1 MRGWRRAKSAGEG
14 KAVVAHGS
22 AAVVVVVVVP
32 GEETPGL
39 AVALEEAERL
49 LSLWPVGAVKV
60 GRVVKKSVG
69 EPSVKW

>member
-1 MRGWRRAKSAGEG
+1 M
-14 KAVVAHGS
+14 VAHGS

-32 GEETPGL
+32 GEERPGL
-39 AVALEEAERL
+39 VVALEEAERL

-69 EPSVKW
+69 EPSVRW